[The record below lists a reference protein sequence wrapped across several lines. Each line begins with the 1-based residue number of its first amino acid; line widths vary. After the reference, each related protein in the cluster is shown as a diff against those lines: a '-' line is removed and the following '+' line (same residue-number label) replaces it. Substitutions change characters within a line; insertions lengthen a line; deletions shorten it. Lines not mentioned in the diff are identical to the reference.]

1 MLAHTEAN
9 AGPHLA
15 VAALQEAHELPQQRL
30 VVPPGQA
37 ARQRAQG
44 ANCGVRHVG
53 LPVAVLLLALVP
65 RAAVPG
71 RACRNPSPL
80 H

>member
-1 MLAHTEAN
+1 
-9 AGPHLA
+9 
-15 VAALQEAHELPQQRL
+15 LPQQRL